1 MDGEESARNVTYG
14 KSVSLVQFDGVAK
27 WTVFCAQIAGF
38 TAVGDGP
45 RSTVE
50 CATTFEDG
58 NI

>member
-14 KSVSLVQFDGVAK
+14 QSVSLAQFDGVAK
-27 WTVFCAQIAGF
+27 WTVFCTQIAGF

-50 CATTFEDG
+50 CTRTFEDG